1 MYRASNYR
9 GAIFLEDATM
19 PIFSP
24 DRHACAPSY
33 VKLTKQPITG
43 GAYRPLAND
52 KDSNACA
59 PSALSGHHGSKLY
72 TQKSAIHAISDNASV
87 FISKVDAPHLP
98 KTTDD
103 KSIDEAINEAANDST
118 HSAPPSA
125 EIQLAQAN
133 EHPLMRAVEV
143 CKQSV
148 HTTAKALSTAGHAI
162 AKAAKTTGHAIHT
175 AATAVKTAWQTFTN
189 FKAIQLIIKFFQKA
203 HGLWKKR
210 HRFSFSFYAIVLVLV
225 TAFEVVF
232 LQWGMYSEPEYP
244 EGSEIDDTTRVLQSV
259 IGRTTKFVSQ
269 TWIDNQYQ
277 ALLNFIVL
285 GAIYLTLVLI
295 LNRFWVASAIFGTV
309 MTVFAVANHIKIES
323 RNEPVIPADLNF
335 ITGGN
340 AGELTSF
347 IPKSSQTLVD
357 GAVTGVIYF
366 VAICIIMQFLD
377 GRNAIIPCHWLHPFA
392 SVKNFA
398 GTLTRVLAAALSATL
413 VVSFIWELGTA
424 NSWATEFAHNLSDN
438 PQPWNP
444 LADAANNGPAINFL
458 QLAHTK
464 IMDEPEDYSK
474 EAMTKIAKKYSKEAD
489 SINQSR
495 TTNLTDSTV
504 IMVLSETFSDPT
516 RIPGV
521 SFAED
526 PIPNIRQIKDETT
539 SGLMLSPG
547 YGGGTANIEYQA
559 LTGLSMANYSDTLSI
574 AYQQLVP
581 GQKWDQSLNQLWNE
595 KNGED
600 SSVAFHAYNRG
611 MYFRDINYKKFGFSK
626 FYATDGTPEL
636 TDLRL
641 IDSAW
646 YVSDESF
653 YSQVLK
659 KVQSSDGNKF
669 YQVVTMQNHMP
680 YEDIYTDNQFKELD
694 TSENLQEN
702 ERLNIETY
710 TKGLNYTDQATQ
722 DFLNTLNNIDRPIT
736 VVFYGDHLPGIYS
749 TAYSDSD
756 NILGLHETDYFIWSN
771 NASSAAGTKLD
782 DASSAY
788 TSSNYFSA
796 QLASHLNAKVS
807 PYLAF
812 LTEMHQAI
820 PAMSVPSAAGGS
832 SDKPVYLNAAG
843 ACMNEKDLSEEAK
856 TLLHDYKLIQ
866 YDMSAGRNYLKDT
879 DFVELQ

>member
-1 MYRASNYR
+1 
-9 GAIFLEDATM
+9 M

-24 DRHACAPSY
+24 DRHAHVPSY
-33 VKLTKQPITG
+33 VKLTKQPIAG
-43 GAYRPLAND
+43 GTYRPLAND
-52 KDSNACA
+52 EDSNACA
-59 PSALSGHHGSKLY
+59 PSALSGHHSSKLY
-72 TQKSAIHAISDNASV
+72 TQKSAIHAISDNTSI
-87 FISKVDAPHLP
+87 FISGAGTLP
-98 KTTDD
+98 CLPEMASSGSVSK
-103 KSIDEAINEAANDST
+103 
-118 HSAPPSA
+118 A
-125 EIQLAQAN
+125 EIDNN
-133 EHPLMRAVEV
+133 EQIASSELQPHQPAEQPLNQVVSV
-143 CKQSV
+143 CKRAA
-148 HTTAKALSTAGHAI
+148 HTTAKTLSTAGHTAV
-162 AKAAKTTGHAIHT
+162 KATKVTGHAIHT
-175 AATAVKTAWQTFTN
+175 AATAVKNAWHTFIN
-189 FKAIQLIIKFFQKA
+189 FKAVQLIIKFFKKA
-203 HGLWKKR
+203 YGLWKKR

-269 TWIDNQYQ
+269 IWIDHQYQ

-285 GAIYLTLVLI
+285 GVIYLTLVLI

-347 IPKSSQTLVD
+347 IPNSSQALVD
-357 GAVTGVIYF
+357 GAVAGVICF
-366 VAICIIMQFLD
+366 VAICIVMQFLD
-377 GRNAIIPCHWLHPFA
+377 GRNAVIPCHWLHPFA

-398 GTLTRVLAAALSATL
+398 GTITRILAAALSTAL
-413 VVSFIWELGTA
+413 VFSFVWGLGA
-424 NSWATEFAHNLSDN
+424 DDSWATKFAHNLSDR

-444 LADAANNGPAINFL
+444 IADATSNGPAINFL

-464 IMDEPEDYSK
+464 IMDKPEDYS
-474 EAMTKIAKKYSKEAD
+474 EETMTKIAKKYSKEAD

-495 TTNLTDSTV
+495 TTNLTDNTV

-516 RIPGV
+516 RVPGV

-526 PIPNIRQIKDETT
+526 PIPNIRQIKNETT

-559 LTGLSMANYSDTLSI
+559 LTGLSMANYSATLSI

-600 SSVAFHAYNRG
+600 SSVAFHAYNRN

-626 FYATDGTPEL
+626 FYATDGKPKL
-636 TDLRL
+636 TNLYP

-646 YVSDESF
+646 YASDESF
-653 YSQVLK
+653 YSRVLK
-659 KVQSSDGNKF
+659 KMQSSDGNKF

-680 YEDIYTDNQFKELD
+680 YEDIYADNQFKELD

-710 TKGLNYTDQATQ
+710 TKGLNYTDQSTQ
-722 DFLNTLNNIDRPIT
+722 DFLNALNNIDRPIT
-736 VVFYGDHLPGIYS
+736 VIFYGDHLPGIYS

-782 DASSAY
+782 NASSAY

-832 SDKPVYLNAAG
+832 PDKPVYLNAAG
-843 ACMNEKDLSEEAK
+843 ARISEKDLSEEAK
-856 TLLHDYKLIQ
+856 TLLHNYKLIQ
-866 YDMSAGRNYLKDT
+866 YDMSAGKNYLKDT
-879 DFVELQ
+879 DFVNLPQ

>member
-1 MYRASNYR
+1 
-9 GAIFLEDATM
+9 M

-43 GAYRPLAND
+43 GTYRPLAND
-52 KDSNACA
+52 EDSNACA
-59 PSALSGHHGSKLY
+59 LSALSGHHGSKLY

-87 FISKVDAPHLP
+87 FIPKVVDALHLP

-103 KSIDEAINEAANDST
+103 KSIDEAINEAANNST

-133 EHPLMRAVEV
+133 EHPLMQAIEV

-148 HTTAKALSTAGHAI
+148 HTTAKALSTAGHAV
-162 AKAAKTTGHAIHT
+162 AKAAKTTSHAIHT

-189 FKAIQLIIKFFQKA
+189 FKAIQLIIKFFKKA

-210 HRFSFSFYAIVLVLV
+210 MRFSYAFYAIVLVLV

-232 LQWGMYSEPEYP
+232 LQWGMYSEPKYP
-244 EGSEIDDTTRVLQSV
+244 KGSEIDDTTRVLQSV

-464 IMDEPEDYSK
+464 VMDKPEDYSE

-495 TTNLTDSTV
+495 TTNLTDNTV

-516 RIPGV
+516 RVPGV

-526 PIPNIRQIKDETT
+526 PIPNIRQIKDGTT

-581 GQKWDQSLNQLWNE
+581 GQNWDQSLNQLWNE

-659 KVQSSDGNKF
+659 KVQSSDDNKF

-736 VVFYGDHLPGIYS
+736 VIFYGDHLPGIYS

-771 NASSAAGTKLD
+771 NASFAAGTKLD
-782 DASSAY
+782 NASSAY

-843 ACMNEKDLSEEAK
+843 ARMNEKDLSEEAK

-866 YDMSAGRNYLKDT
+866 YDMSAGKGYLKNKN
-879 DFVELQ
+879 FVNLS

>member
-1 MYRASNYR
+1 
-9 GAIFLEDATM
+9 M

-24 DRHACAPSY
+24 DRHAHVPSY
-33 VKLTKQPITG
+33 VKLTKQPIAG
-43 GAYRPLAND
+43 GTYRPLAND
-52 KDSNACA
+52 EDSNACA
-59 PSALSGHHGSKLY
+59 PSALSGHHSSKLY
-72 TQKSAIHAISDNASV
+72 TQRSAIHAASDNTSI
-87 FISKVDAPHLP
+87 FISGAGTLP
-98 KTTDD
+98 CLPEMASSGSVSK
-103 KSIDEAINEAANDST
+103 
-118 HSAPPSA
+118 A
-125 EIQLAQAN
+125 EIDNN
-133 EHPLMRAVEV
+133 EQIASSELHPHQPAEQPLNQVVSVYKRAA
-143 CKQSV
+143 
-148 HTTAKALSTAGHAI
+148 HTTAKTLSTAGHTAV
-162 AKAAKTTGHAIHT
+162 KATKVTGHAIHT
-175 AATAVKTAWQTFTN
+175 AATAVKNAWHTFIN
-189 FKAIQLIIKFFQKA
+189 FKAVQLIIKFFKKA
-203 HGLWKKR
+203 YGLWKKR

-269 TWIDNQYQ
+269 IWIDHQYQ

-285 GAIYLTLVLI
+285 GVIYLTLVLI

-347 IPKSSQTLVD
+347 IPNSSQALVD
-357 GAVTGVIYF
+357 GAVAGVICF
-366 VAICIIMQFLD
+366 VAICIVMQFLD
-377 GRNAIIPCHWLHPFA
+377 GRNAVIPCHWLHPFA

-398 GTLTRVLAAALSATL
+398 GTITRILAAALSTAL
-413 VVSFIWELGTA
+413 VFSFVWGLGA
-424 NSWATEFAHNLSDN
+424 DDSWATKFAHNLSDR

-444 LADAANNGPAINFL
+444 IADATSNGPAINFL

-464 IMDEPEDYSK
+464 IMDKPEDYS
-474 EAMTKIAKKYSKEAD
+474 EETMTKIAKKYSKEAD

-495 TTNLTDSTV
+495 TTNLTDNTV

-516 RIPGV
+516 RVPGV

-526 PIPNIRQIKDETT
+526 PIPNIRQIKNETT

-559 LTGLSMANYSDTLSI
+559 LTGLSMANYSATLSI

-600 SSVAFHAYNRG
+600 SSVAFHAYNRN

-626 FYATDGTPEL
+626 FYATDGKPKL
-636 TDLRL
+636 TNLYP

-646 YVSDESF
+646 YASDESF
-653 YSQVLK
+653 YSRVLK
-659 KVQSSDGNKF
+659 KMQSSDGNKF

-680 YEDIYTDNQFKELD
+680 YEDIYADNQFKELD

-710 TKGLNYTDQATQ
+710 TKGLNYTDQSTQ
-722 DFLNTLNNIDRPIT
+722 DFLNALNNIDRPIT
-736 VVFYGDHLPGIYS
+736 VIFYGDHLPGIYS

-782 DASSAY
+782 NASSAY

-832 SDKPVYLNAAG
+832 PDKPVYLNAAG
-843 ACMNEKDLSEEAK
+843 ARISEKDLSEEAK
-856 TLLHDYKLIQ
+856 TLLHNYKLIQ
-866 YDMSAGRNYLKDT
+866 YDMSAGKNYLKDT
-879 DFVELQ
+879 DFVNLPQ

>member
-1 MYRASNYR
+1 MYRASNYK
-9 GAIFLEDATM
+9 GAIFLKDATM

-24 DRHACAPSY
+24 DRHAHVPSY
-33 VKLTKQPITG
+33 VKLTKQPIAG
-43 GAYRPLAND
+43 GTYRPLAND
-52 KDSNACA
+52 EDSNACA
-59 PSALSGHHGSKLY
+59 PSALSGHHSSKLY
-72 TQKSAIHAISDNASV
+72 TQKSAIHATSDNTSI
-87 FISKVDAPHLP
+87 FISGAGTLP
-98 KTTDD
+98 CLPEMASSGSVSK
-103 KSIDEAINEAANDST
+103 
-118 HSAPPSA
+118 A
-125 EIQLAQAN
+125 EIDNN
-133 EHPLMRAVEV
+133 EQIASSELQPHQPAEQPLNQVVSVYKRAA
-143 CKQSV
+143 
-148 HTTAKALSTAGHAI
+148 HTTAKTLSTAGHTAV
-162 AKAAKTTGHAIHT
+162 KATKVTGHAIHT
-175 AATAVKTAWQTFTN
+175 AATAVKNAWHTFIN
-189 FKAIQLIIKFFQKA
+189 FKAVQLIIKFFKKA
-203 HGLWKKR
+203 YGLWKKR

-244 EGSEIDDTTRVLQSV
+244 ESSEIDDTTRVLQSV

-269 TWIDNQYQ
+269 IWIDHQYQ

-285 GAIYLTLVLI
+285 GVIYLTLVLI

-347 IPKSSQTLVD
+347 IPNSSQALVD
-357 GAVTGVIYF
+357 GAVAGVICF
-366 VAICIIMQFLD
+366 VAICIVMQFLD
-377 GRNAIIPCHWLHPFA
+377 GRNAVIPCHWLHPFA

-398 GTLTRVLAAALSATL
+398 GTITRILAAALSTAL
-413 VVSFIWELGTA
+413 VFSFVWGLGA
-424 NSWATEFAHNLSDN
+424 DDSWATKFAHNLSDR

-444 LADAANNGPAINFL
+444 IADATSNGPAINFL

-464 IMDEPEDYSK
+464 IMDKPEDYS
-474 EAMTKIAKKYSKEAD
+474 EETMTKIAKKYSKEAD

-495 TTNLTDSTV
+495 TTNLTDNTV

-516 RIPGV
+516 RVPGV

-526 PIPNIRQIKDETT
+526 PIPNIRQIKNETT

-559 LTGLSMANYSDTLSI
+559 LTGLSMANYSATLSI

-600 SSVAFHAYNRG
+600 SSVAFHAYNRN

-626 FYATDGTPEL
+626 FYATDGKPKL
-636 TDLRL
+636 TNLYP

-646 YVSDESF
+646 YASDESF
-653 YSQVLK
+653 YSRVLK
-659 KVQSSDGNKF
+659 KMQSSDGNKF

-680 YEDIYTDNQFKELD
+680 YEDIYADNQFKELD

-710 TKGLNYTDQATQ
+710 TKGLNYTDQSTQ
-722 DFLNTLNNIDRPIT
+722 DFLNALNNIDRPIT
-736 VVFYGDHLPGIYS
+736 VIFYGDHLPGIYS

-782 DASSAY
+782 NASSAY

-832 SDKPVYLNAAG
+832 PDKPVYLNAAG
-843 ACMNEKDLSEEAK
+843 ARISEKDLSEEAK
-856 TLLHDYKLIQ
+856 TLLHNYKLIQ
-866 YDMSAGRNYLKDT
+866 YDMSAGKNYLKDT

>member
-1 MYRASNYR
+1 
-9 GAIFLEDATM
+9 M

-33 VKLTKQPITG
+33 VKLTKQPIAG
-43 GAYRPLAND
+43 GTYRPLAND
-52 KDSNACA
+52 EDSNACA
-59 PSALSGHHGSKLY
+59 PSVLSGHHSSKLY
-72 TQKSAIHAISDNASV
+72 TQKSAIHATSDNTSI
-87 FISKVDAPHLP
+87 FISGAGTLP
-98 KTTDD
+98 CLPEMASSGSVSK
-103 KSIDEAINEAANDST
+103 
-118 HSAPPSA
+118 A
-125 EIQLAQAN
+125 EIDNN
-133 EHPLMRAVEV
+133 EQIASSELHPHQPAEQPLNQVVSV
-143 CKQSV
+143 CKRAA
-148 HTTAKALSTAGHAI
+148 HTTAKTLSTAGHTAV
-162 AKAAKTTGHAIHT
+162 KATKVTGHAIHT
-175 AATAVKTAWQTFTN
+175 AATAVKNAWHTFIN
-189 FKAIQLIIKFFQKA
+189 FKAVQLIIKFFRKA
-203 HGLWKKR
+203 YGPWKER

-269 TWIDNQYQ
+269 IWIDHQYQ

-285 GAIYLTLVLI
+285 GVIYLTLVLI

-347 IPKSSQTLVD
+347 IPNSSQALVD
-357 GAVTGVIYF
+357 GAVAGVICF
-366 VAICIIMQFLD
+366 VAICIVMQFLD
-377 GRNAIIPCHWLHPFA
+377 GRNAVIPCHWLHPFA

-398 GTLTRVLAAALSATL
+398 GTITRILAAALSTAL
-413 VVSFIWELGTA
+413 VFSFVWGLGA
-424 NSWATEFAHNLSDN
+424 DDSWATKFAHNLSDR

-444 LADAANNGPAINFL
+444 IADATSNGPAINFL

-464 IMDEPEDYSK
+464 IMDKPEDYS
-474 EAMTKIAKKYSKEAD
+474 EETMTKIAKKYSKEAD

-495 TTNLTDSTV
+495 TTNLTDNTV

-516 RIPGV
+516 RVPGV

-526 PIPNIRQIKDETT
+526 PIPNIRQIKNETT

-559 LTGLSMANYSDTLSI
+559 LTGLSMANYSATLSI

-600 SSVAFHAYNRG
+600 SSVAFHAYNRN

-626 FYATDGTPEL
+626 FYATDGKPKL
-636 TDLRL
+636 TNLYP

-646 YVSDESF
+646 YASDESF

-659 KVQSSDGNKF
+659 KMQSSDGNKF

-680 YEDIYTDNQFKELD
+680 YEDIYADNQFKELD

-710 TKGLNYTDQATQ
+710 TKGLNYTDQSTQ
-722 DFLNTLNNIDRPIT
+722 DFLNALNNIDRPIT
-736 VVFYGDHLPGIYS
+736 VIFYGDHLPGIYS

-782 DASSAY
+782 NASSAY

-832 SDKPVYLNAAG
+832 PDKPVYLNAAG
-843 ACMNEKDLSEEAK
+843 ARISEKDLSEEAK
-856 TLLHDYKLIQ
+856 TLLHNYKLIQ
-866 YDMSAGRNYLKDT
+866 YDMSAGKNYLKDT
-879 DFVELQ
+879 DFVNLPQ

>member
-1 MYRASNYR
+1 
-9 GAIFLEDATM
+9 M
-19 PIFSP
+19 PIYSP
-24 DRHACAPSY
+24 DRHTCAPSY
-33 VKLTKQPITG
+33 VKLTKQPIAG
-43 GAYRPLAND
+43 GTYRPLAND
-52 KDSNACA
+52 EDSNACA
-59 PSALSGHHGSKLY
+59 PSALSGHHSSKLY
-72 TQKSAIHAISDNASV
+72 TQKSAIHATSDNTSIFIPGAGTLPCLLEMVSSGSV
-87 FISKVDAPHLP
+87 SK
-98 KTTDD
+98 
-103 KSIDEAINEAANDST
+103 
-118 HSAPPSA
+118 A
-125 EIQLAQAN
+125 EIDNN
-133 EHPLMRAVEV
+133 EQIASSELQPHQPAEQPLNQVVSV
-143 CKQSV
+143 CKRAA
-148 HTTAKALSTAGHAI
+148 HTTAKTLSTAGHTAV
-162 AKAAKTTGHAIHT
+162 KATKVTGHAIHT

-189 FKAIQLIIKFFQKA
+189 FKAIQLIIKFFKKA
-203 HGLWKKR
+203 YGLWKKR

-269 TWIDNQYQ
+269 IWIDHQYQ

-285 GAIYLTLVLI
+285 GVIYLTLVLI

-347 IPKSSQTLVD
+347 IPNSSQALVD
-357 GAVTGVIYF
+357 GAVAGVICF
-366 VAICIIMQFLD
+366 VAICIVMQFLD
-377 GRNAIIPCHWLHPFA
+377 GRNAVIPCHWLHPFA

-398 GTLTRVLAAALSATL
+398 GTITRILAAALSTAL
-413 VVSFIWELGTA
+413 VFSFVWGLGA
-424 NSWATEFAHNLSDN
+424 DSWATKFAHNLSDR

-444 LADAANNGPAINFL
+444 IADATSNGPAINFL

-464 IMDEPEDYSK
+464 IMDKPEDYS
-474 EAMTKIAKKYSKEAD
+474 EETMTKIAKKYSKEAD

-495 TTNLTDSTV
+495 TTNLTDNTV

-516 RIPGV
+516 RVPGV

-526 PIPNIRQIKDETT
+526 PMPNIRQIKSETT

-611 MYFRDINYKKFGFSK
+611 MYFRDINYKKFEFSK

-646 YVSDESF
+646 YASDESF

-659 KVQSSDGNKF
+659 KVQSSDGDKF

-736 VVFYGDHLPGIYS
+736 VIFYGDHLPGIYS

-771 NASSAAGTKLD
+771 NVSSAAGTKLD

-843 ACMNEKDLSEEAK
+843 ARMNEKDLSEEAK
-856 TLLHDYKLIQ
+856 ALLHDYKLIQ
-866 YDMSAGRNYLKDT
+866 YDMSAGKNYLKDT

>member
-1 MYRASNYR
+1 
-9 GAIFLEDATM
+9 M

-33 VKLTKQPITG
+33 VKLTKQPIAG
-43 GAYRPLAND
+43 GTYRPLADNE
-52 KDSNACA
+52 DSNACA
-59 PSALSGHHGSKLY
+59 PSTLSGHHSSKLY
-72 TQKSAIHAISDNASV
+72 TQKSAIHATSDNTSI
-87 FISKVDAPHLP
+87 FISGAGTLP
-98 KTTDD
+98 CLPEMASSGSVSK
-103 KSIDEAINEAANDST
+103 
-118 HSAPPSA
+118 A
-125 EIQLAQAN
+125 EIDNN
-133 EHPLMRAVEV
+133 EQIASSELQPHQPAEQPLNQVVSV
-143 CKQSV
+143 CKRAA
-148 HTTAKALSTAGHAI
+148 HTTAKTLSTAGHTAV
-162 AKAAKTTGHAIHT
+162 KATKVTGHAIHT
-175 AATAVKTAWQTFTN
+175 AATAVKNAWHTFIN
-189 FKAIQLIIKFFQKA
+189 FKAVQLIIKFFKKA
-203 HGLWKKR
+203 YGLWKKR

-269 TWIDNQYQ
+269 IWIDHQYQ

-285 GAIYLTLVLI
+285 GVIYLTLVLI

-347 IPKSSQTLVD
+347 IPNSSQALVD
-357 GAVTGVIYF
+357 GAVAGVICF
-366 VAICIIMQFLD
+366 VAICIVMQFLD
-377 GRNAIIPCHWLHPFA
+377 GRNAVIPCHWLHPFA

-398 GTLTRVLAAALSATL
+398 GTITRILAAALSTAL
-413 VVSFIWELGTA
+413 VFSFVWGLGA
-424 NSWATEFAHNLSDN
+424 DDSWATKFAHNLSDR

-444 LADAANNGPAINFL
+444 IADATSNGPAINFL

-464 IMDEPEDYSK
+464 IMDKPEDYS
-474 EAMTKIAKKYSKEAD
+474 EETMTKIAKKYSKEAD

-495 TTNLTDSTV
+495 TTNLTDNTV

-516 RIPGV
+516 RVPGV

-526 PIPNIRQIKDETT
+526 PIPNIRQIKNETT

-559 LTGLSMANYSDTLSI
+559 LTGLSMANYSATLSI

-595 KNGED
+595 KTGED
-600 SSVAFHAYNRG
+600 SSVAFHAYNRN

-626 FYATDGTPEL
+626 FYATDGKPKL
-636 TDLRL
+636 TNLYP

-646 YVSDESF
+646 YASDESF

-659 KVQSSDGNKF
+659 KMQSSDGNKF

-680 YEDIYTDNQFKELD
+680 YEDIYADNQFKELD

-710 TKGLNYTDQATQ
+710 TKGLNYTDQSTQ
-722 DFLNTLNNIDRPIT
+722 DFLNALNNIDRPIT
-736 VVFYGDHLPGIYS
+736 VIFYGDHLPGIYS

-782 DASSAY
+782 NASSAY

-832 SDKPVYLNAAG
+832 PDKPVYLNAAG
-843 ACMNEKDLSEEAK
+843 ARISEKDLSEEAK
-856 TLLHDYKLIQ
+856 TLLHNYKLIQ
-866 YDMSAGRNYLKDT
+866 YDMSAGKNYLKDT
-879 DFVELQ
+879 DFVNLPQ

>member
-1 MYRASNYR
+1 
-9 GAIFLEDATM
+9 M

-244 EGSEIDDTTRVLQSV
+244 EGSKIDDTTRVLQSV

-820 PAMSVPSAAGGS
+820 PAMSVPSAAGDS

>member
-1 MYRASNYR
+1 
-9 GAIFLEDATM
+9 M

-24 DRHACAPSY
+24 DCHAHVPSY
-33 VKLTKQPITG
+33 VKLTKQPIAG
-43 GAYRPLAND
+43 GTYRPLADNEG
-52 KDSNACA
+52 SNACA
-59 PSALSGHHGSKLY
+59 PSTLSGHHSSKLY

-87 FISKVDAPHLP
+87 FIPKVDAPHLP
-98 KTTDD
+98 KTADD

-133 EHPLMRAVEV
+133 EHPLMQAIEV

-148 HTTAKALSTAGHAI
+148 HTTAKALSTTGHAV

-175 AATAVKTAWQTFTN
+175 AATTVKTAWQTFTN
-189 FKAIQLIIKFFQKA
+189 FKAIQLIIKFFKKA

-210 HRFSFSFYAIVLVLV
+210 MRFSYAFYTIVLVLV

-464 IMDEPEDYSK
+464 VMDKPEDYSE

-495 TTNLTDSTV
+495 TTNLTDNTV

-516 RIPGV
+516 RVPGV

-526 PIPNIRQIKDETT
+526 PIPNIRQIKDGTT

-595 KNGED
+595 KNGKD

-646 YVSDESF
+646 YASDESF

-736 VVFYGDHLPGIYS
+736 VIFYGDHLPGIYS

-771 NASSAAGTKLD
+771 NASFAAGTKLD
-782 DASSAY
+782 NASSAY

-843 ACMNEKDLSEEAK
+843 ARMNEKDLSEEAK

-866 YDMSAGRNYLKDT
+866 YDMSAGKGYLKNKN
-879 DFVELQ
+879 FVNLS

>member
-1 MYRASNYR
+1 
-9 GAIFLEDATM
+9 M

-43 GAYRPLAND
+43 GTYRSLAND
-52 KDSNACA
+52 EDSNACA

-87 FISKVDAPHLP
+87 FIPKVGAPHLP
-98 KTTDD
+98 KTADD

-133 EHPLMRAVEV
+133 EHPLMRTVEV

-366 VAICIIMQFLD
+366 VAICIIMRFLD

>member
-1 MYRASNYR
+1 
-9 GAIFLEDATM
+9 M
-19 PIFSP
+19 PIYSP
-24 DRHACAPSY
+24 DRHTCAPSY
-33 VKLTKQPITG
+33 VKLTRQPITG
-43 GAYRPLAND
+43 GTYRPLAD
-52 KDSNACA
+52 DEDSNACA
-59 PSALSGHHGSKLY
+59 PSIFSCHHSSKLY
-72 TQKSAIHAISDNASV
+72 TQRSAIHAASDNTSI
-87 FISKVDAPHLP
+87 FISGAGTLP
-98 KTTDD
+98 CLPEMASSGSVSK
-103 KSIDEAINEAANDST
+103 
-118 HSAPPSA
+118 A
-125 EIQLAQAN
+125 EIDNN
-133 EHPLMRAVEV
+133 EQIASSELHPHQPAEQPLNQVVSVYKRAA
-143 CKQSV
+143 
-148 HTTAKALSTAGHAI
+148 HTTAKTLSTAGHTAV
-162 AKAAKTTGHAIHT
+162 KATKVTGHAIHT
-175 AATAVKTAWQTFTN
+175 AATAVKNAWHTFIN
-189 FKAIQLIIKFFQKA
+189 FKAVQLIIKFFKKA
-203 HGLWKKR
+203 YGLWKKR

-269 TWIDNQYQ
+269 IWIDHQYQ

-285 GAIYLTLVLI
+285 GVIYLTLVLI

-347 IPKSSQTLVD
+347 IPNSSQALVD
-357 GAVTGVIYF
+357 GAVAGVICF
-366 VAICIIMQFLD
+366 VAICIVMQFLD
-377 GRNAIIPCHWLHPFA
+377 GRNAVIPCHWLHPFA

-398 GTLTRVLAAALSATL
+398 GTITRILAAALSTAL
-413 VVSFIWELGTA
+413 VFSFVWGLGA
-424 NSWATEFAHNLSDN
+424 DDSWATKFAHNLSDR

-444 LADAANNGPAINFL
+444 IADATSNGPAINFL

-464 IMDEPEDYSK
+464 IMDKPEDYS
-474 EAMTKIAKKYSKEAD
+474 EETMTKIAKKYSKEAD

-495 TTNLTDSTV
+495 TTNLTDNTV

-516 RIPGV
+516 RVPGV

-526 PIPNIRQIKDETT
+526 PIPNIRQIKNETT

-559 LTGLSMANYSDTLSI
+559 LTGLSMANYSATLSI

-600 SSVAFHAYNRG
+600 SSVAFHAYNRN

-626 FYATDGTPEL
+626 FYATDGKPKL
-636 TDLRL
+636 TNLYP

-646 YVSDESF
+646 YASDESF
-653 YSQVLK
+653 YSRVLK
-659 KVQSSDGNKF
+659 KMQSSDGNKF

-680 YEDIYTDNQFKELD
+680 YEDIYADNQFKELD

-710 TKGLNYTDQATQ
+710 TKGLNYTDQSTQ
-722 DFLNTLNNIDRPIT
+722 DFLNALNNIDRPIT
-736 VVFYGDHLPGIYS
+736 VIFYGDHLPGIYS

-782 DASSAY
+782 NASSAY

-832 SDKPVYLNAAG
+832 PDKPVYLNAAG
-843 ACMNEKDLSEEAK
+843 ARISEKDLSEEAK
-856 TLLHDYKLIQ
+856 TLLHNYKLIQ
-866 YDMSAGRNYLKDT
+866 YDMSAGKNYLKDT
-879 DFVELQ
+879 DFVNLPQ

>member
-1 MYRASNYR
+1 
-9 GAIFLEDATM
+9 M

-43 GAYRPLAND
+43 GTYRSLAND
-52 KDSNACA
+52 EDSNACA

-87 FISKVDAPHLP
+87 FIPKVGAPHLP
-98 KTTDD
+98 KTADD

-133 EHPLMRAVEV
+133 EHPLMRTVEV

-710 TKGLNYTDQATQ
+710 TKGLNYTDQATH

>member
-1 MYRASNYR
+1 
-9 GAIFLEDATM
+9 M

-118 HSAPPSA
+118 HSAPPPSA

>member
-1 MYRASNYR
+1 
-9 GAIFLEDATM
+9 M

-43 GAYRPLAND
+43 GKYRPLANGE
-52 KDSNACA
+52 DSNACA

-72 TQKSAIHAISDNASV
+72 TQKSAIHATSDNASV
-87 FISKVDAPHLP
+87 FIPKGDAPHLP
-98 KTTDD
+98 KTADD
-103 KSIDEAINEAANDST
+103 KSIDEAINEAANNST
-118 HSAPPSA
+118 YSAPPSA

-148 HTTAKALSTAGHAI
+148 HTTAKALSTAEHAI
-162 AKAAKTTGHAIHT
+162 AKAAKTTGHVIHT
-175 AATAVKTAWQTFTN
+175 AATTVKTAWQTFTN
-189 FKAIQLIIKFFQKA
+189 FKAIQLIIKFFKKA

-210 HRFSFSFYAIVLVLV
+210 MKFSYAFYAIVLVLV

-269 TWIDNQYQ
+269 IWIDHQYQ

-285 GAIYLTLVLI
+285 GVIYLTLALI
-295 LNRFWVASAIFGTV
+295 LNRFWVSSAIFGTV

-347 IPKSSQTLVD
+347 IPKSSQALVD

-366 VAICIIMQFLD
+366 VTICIIMQFLD
-377 GRNAIIPCHWLHPFA
+377 GRNAIIPCHWLHPLS

-444 LADAANNGPAINFL
+444 LADATDNGPAINFL

-464 IMDEPEDYSK
+464 IMDKPEDYSE

-495 TTNLTDSTV
+495 TTNLTDNTV
-504 IMVLSETFSDPT
+504 IMLLSETFSDPT
-516 RIPGV
+516 RVPGV

-526 PIPNIRQIKDETT
+526 PIPNIRQIKNETT

-581 GQKWDQSLNQLWNE
+581 GQKWNQSLNQLWNE

-611 MYFRDINYKKFGFSK
+611 MYFRDINYKKFEFSK

-646 YVSDESF
+646 YASDESF

-722 DFLNTLNNIDRPIT
+722 NFLNALNNIDRPIT
-736 VVFYGDHLPGIYS
+736 VIFYGDHLPGIYS

-771 NASSAAGTKLD
+771 NVSSAAGTKLD

-796 QLASHLNAKVS
+796 QLASHLNAKVN

-820 PAMSVPSAAGGS
+820 PAMSVPSAVGGS
-832 SDKPVYLNAAG
+832 SDKPVYLDATG
-843 ACMNEKDLSEEAK
+843 ARINEKDLSEETK

-866 YDMSAGRNYLKDT
+866 YDMSAGKNYLKDT

>member
-1 MYRASNYR
+1 
-9 GAIFLEDATM
+9 M
-19 PIFSP
+19 PIYSP
-24 DRHACAPSY
+24 DRHTCAPSY
-33 VKLTKQPITG
+33 VKLTRQPITG
-43 GAYRPLAND
+43 GTYRPLAD
-52 KDSNACA
+52 DEDSNACA
-59 PSALSGHHGSKLY
+59 PSTFSCHHSSKLY
-72 TQKSAIHAISDNASV
+72 TQRSAIHAASDNTSI
-87 FISKVDAPHLP
+87 FISGAGTLP
-98 KTTDD
+98 CLPEMASSGSVSK
-103 KSIDEAINEAANDST
+103 
-118 HSAPPSA
+118 A
-125 EIQLAQAN
+125 EIDNN
-133 EHPLMRAVEV
+133 EQIASSELHPHQPAEQPLNQVVSVYKRAA
-143 CKQSV
+143 
-148 HTTAKALSTAGHAI
+148 HTTAKTLSTAGHTAV
-162 AKAAKTTGHAIHT
+162 KATKVTGHAIHT
-175 AATAVKTAWQTFTN
+175 AATAVKNAWHTFIN
-189 FKAIQLIIKFFQKA
+189 FKAVQLIIKFFKKA
-203 HGLWKKR
+203 YGLWKKR

-269 TWIDNQYQ
+269 IWIDHQYQ

-285 GAIYLTLVLI
+285 GVIYLTLVLI
-295 LNRFWVASAIFGTV
+295 LNRFWVASAIFGAV

-347 IPKSSQTLVD
+347 IPNSSQALVD
-357 GAVTGVIYF
+357 GAVAGVICF
-366 VAICIIMQFLD
+366 VAICIVMQFLD
-377 GRNAIIPCHWLHPFA
+377 GRNAVIPCHWLHPFA

-398 GTLTRVLAAALSATL
+398 GTITRILAAALSTAL
-413 VVSFIWELGTA
+413 VFSFVWGLGA
-424 NSWATEFAHNLSDN
+424 DDSWATKFAHNLSDR

-444 LADAANNGPAINFL
+444 IADATSNGPAINFL

-464 IMDEPEDYSK
+464 IMDKPEDYS
-474 EAMTKIAKKYSKEAD
+474 EETMTKIAKKYSKEAD

-495 TTNLTDSTV
+495 TTNLTDNTV

-516 RIPGV
+516 RVPGV

-526 PIPNIRQIKDETT
+526 PIPNIRQIKNETT

-559 LTGLSMANYSDTLSI
+559 LTGLSMANYSATLSI

-600 SSVAFHAYNRG
+600 SSVAFHAYNRN

-626 FYATDGTPEL
+626 FYATDGKPKL
-636 TDLRL
+636 TNLYP

-646 YVSDESF
+646 YASDESF
-653 YSQVLK
+653 YSRVLK
-659 KVQSSDGNKF
+659 KMQSSDGNKF

-680 YEDIYTDNQFKELD
+680 YEDIYADNQFKELD

-710 TKGLNYTDQATQ
+710 TKGLNYTDQSTQ
-722 DFLNTLNNIDRPIT
+722 DFLNALNNIDRPIT
-736 VVFYGDHLPGIYS
+736 VIFYGDHLPGIYS

-782 DASSAY
+782 NASSAY

-832 SDKPVYLNAAG
+832 PDKPVYLNAAG
-843 ACMNEKDLSEEAK
+843 ARISEKDLSEEAK
-856 TLLHDYKLIQ
+856 TLLHNYKLIQ
-866 YDMSAGRNYLKDT
+866 YDMSAGKNYLKDT
-879 DFVELQ
+879 DFVNLPQ

>member
-1 MYRASNYR
+1 
-9 GAIFLEDATM
+9 M

-33 VKLTKQPITG
+33 VKLTKQPIAG
-43 GAYRPLAND
+43 GTYRPLAND
-52 KDSNACA
+52 EDSNACA

-72 TQKSAIHAISDNASV
+72 TQKSAIHAISDNTSI
-87 FISKVDAPHLP
+87 FISGAGTLP
-98 KTTDD
+98 CLPEMASSGSVSK
-103 KSIDEAINEAANDST
+103 
-118 HSAPPSA
+118 A
-125 EIQLAQAN
+125 EIDNN
-133 EHPLMRAVEV
+133 EQIASSELQPHQPAEQPLNQVISV
-143 CKQSV
+143 CKRAA
-148 HTTAKALSTAGHAI
+148 HTTAKTLSTAGHTAV
-162 AKAAKTTGHAIHT
+162 KATKVTGHAIHT
-175 AATAVKTAWQTFTN
+175 AATAVKNAWHTFIN
-189 FKAIQLIIKFFQKA
+189 FKAVQLIIKFFKKA
-203 HGLWKKR
+203 YGLWKKR

-232 LQWGMYSEPEYP
+232 LQWGMYGEPEYP

-269 TWIDNQYQ
+269 IWIDHQYQ

-285 GAIYLTLVLI
+285 GVIYLTLVLI

-398 GTLTRVLAAALSATL
+398 GTITRILAAALSTAL
-413 VVSFIWELGTA
+413 VFSFVWGLGA
-424 NSWATEFAHNLSDN
+424 DSWATKFAHNLSDR

-444 LADAANNGPAINFL
+444 IADATSNGPAINFL

-464 IMDEPEDYSK
+464 IMDKPEDYS
-474 EAMTKIAKKYSKEAD
+474 EETMTKIAKKYSKEAD

-495 TTNLTDSTV
+495 TTNLTDNTV

-516 RIPGV
+516 RVPGV

-526 PIPNIRQIKDETT
+526 PMPNIRQIKSETT

-626 FYATDGTPEL
+626 FYATDGTPKL
-636 TDLRL
+636 TDLHP

-646 YVSDESF
+646 YSSDESF

-659 KVQSSDGNKF
+659 QVQSSDSNKF
-669 YQVVTMQNHMP
+669 YQVVTIQNHMP
-680 YEDIYTDNQFKELD
+680 YEEDLYTDNQFKELD

-710 TKGLNYTDQATQ
+710 TKGLNYTDQSTL
-722 DFLNTLNNIDRPIT
+722 DFLNQLNDINRPIT
-736 VVFYGDHLPGIYS
+736 VIFYGDHLPGIYS

-788 TSSNYFSA
+788 TSSNYFST

-820 PAMSVPSAAGGS
+820 SAMSVPSAAGGS
-832 SDKPVYLNAAG
+832 SEEPVYLNAAG
-843 ACMNEKDLSEEAK
+843 ARMSEKDLSEEAK

-866 YDMSAGRNYLKDT
+866 YDMSAGKNYLKDT
-879 DFVELQ
+879 NFVELQ

>member
-1 MYRASNYR
+1 
-9 GAIFLEDATM
+9 M

-33 VKLTKQPITG
+33 VKLTKQPIAG
-43 GAYRPLAND
+43 GTYRPLADNE
-52 KDSNACA
+52 DSNACA
-59 PSALSGHHGSKLY
+59 PFTLSGHHSSKLY
-72 TQKSAIHAISDNASV
+72 TQKSAIHATSDNTSI
-87 FISKVDAPHLP
+87 FISGAGTLP
-98 KTTDD
+98 CLPEMASSGSVSK
-103 KSIDEAINEAANDST
+103 
-118 HSAPPSA
+118 A
-125 EIQLAQAN
+125 EIDNN
-133 EHPLMRAVEV
+133 EQIASSELQPHQPAEQPLNQVVSV
-143 CKQSV
+143 CKRAA
-148 HTTAKALSTAGHAI
+148 HTTAKTLSTVGHTAV
-162 AKAAKTTGHAIHT
+162 KATKVTGHAIHT
-175 AATAVKTAWQTFTN
+175 AATAVKNAWHTFIN
-189 FKAIQLIIKFFQKA
+189 FKAVQLIIKFFRKA
-203 HGLWKKR
+203 YGPWKER

-269 TWIDNQYQ
+269 IWIDHQYQ

-285 GAIYLTLVLI
+285 GVIYLTLVLI

-347 IPKSSQTLVD
+347 IPNSSQALVD
-357 GAVTGVIYF
+357 GAVAGVICF
-366 VAICIIMQFLD
+366 VAICIVMQFLD
-377 GRNAIIPCHWLHPFA
+377 GRNAVIPCHWLHPFA

-398 GTLTRVLAAALSATL
+398 GTITRILAAALSTAL
-413 VVSFIWELGTA
+413 VFSFVWGLGA
-424 NSWATEFAHNLSDN
+424 DDSWATKFAHNLSDR

-444 LADAANNGPAINFL
+444 IADATSNGPAINFL

-464 IMDEPEDYSK
+464 IMDKPEDYS
-474 EAMTKIAKKYSKEAD
+474 EETMTKIAKKYSKEAD

-495 TTNLTDSTV
+495 TTNLTDNTV

-516 RIPGV
+516 RVPGV

-526 PIPNIRQIKDETT
+526 PIPNIRQIKNETT

-559 LTGLSMANYSDTLSI
+559 LTGLSMANYSATLSI

-600 SSVAFHAYNRG
+600 SSVAFHAYNRN

-626 FYATDGTPEL
+626 FYATDGKPKL
-636 TDLRL
+636 TNLYP

-646 YVSDESF
+646 YASDESF

-659 KVQSSDGNKF
+659 KMQSSDGNKF

-680 YEDIYTDNQFKELD
+680 YEDIYADNQFKELD

-710 TKGLNYTDQATQ
+710 TKGLNYTDQSTQ
-722 DFLNTLNNIDRPIT
+722 DFLNALNNIDRPIT
-736 VVFYGDHLPGIYS
+736 VIFYGDHLPGIYS

-782 DASSAY
+782 NASSAY

-832 SDKPVYLNAAG
+832 PDKPVYLNAAG
-843 ACMNEKDLSEEAK
+843 ARISEKDLSEEAK
-856 TLLHDYKLIQ
+856 TLLHNYKLIQ
-866 YDMSAGRNYLKDT
+866 YDMSAGKNYLKDT
-879 DFVELQ
+879 DFVNLPQ

>member
-1 MYRASNYR
+1 M
-9 GAIFLEDATM
+9 
-19 PIFSP
+19 
-24 DRHACAPSY
+24 
-33 VKLTKQPITG
+33 
-43 GAYRPLAND
+43 
-52 KDSNACA
+52 
-59 PSALSGHHGSKLY
+59 
-72 TQKSAIHAISDNASV
+72 
-87 FISKVDAPHLP
+87 
-98 KTTDD
+98 
-103 KSIDEAINEAANDST
+103 
-118 HSAPPSA
+118 
-125 EIQLAQAN
+125 
-133 EHPLMRAVEV
+133 
-143 CKQSV
+143 
-148 HTTAKALSTAGHAI
+148 
-162 AKAAKTTGHAIHT
+162 
-175 AATAVKTAWQTFTN
+175 
-189 FKAIQLIIKFFQKA
+189 
-203 HGLWKKR
+203 
-210 HRFSFSFYAIVLVLV
+210 
-225 TAFEVVF
+225 
-232 LQWGMYSEPEYP
+232 
-244 EGSEIDDTTRVLQSV
+244 
-259 IGRTTKFVSQ
+259 
-269 TWIDNQYQ
+269 
-277 ALLNFIVL
+277 
-285 GAIYLTLVLI
+285 
-295 LNRFWVASAIFGTV
+295 
-309 MTVFAVANHIKIES
+309 
-323 RNEPVIPADLNF
+323 
-335 ITGGN
+335 
-340 AGELTSF
+340 
-347 IPKSSQTLVD
+347 
-357 GAVTGVIYF
+357 
-366 VAICIIMQFLD
+366 
-377 GRNAIIPCHWLHPFA
+377 
-392 SVKNFA
+392 
-398 GTLTRVLAAALSATL
+398 
-413 VVSFIWELGTA
+413 SFIWELGTA

>member
-1 MYRASNYR
+1 
-9 GAIFLEDATM
+9 M

-24 DRHACAPSY
+24 DRHAHVPSY
-33 VKLTKQPITG
+33 VKLTKQPIAG
-43 GAYRPLAND
+43 GTYRPLAND
-52 KDSNACA
+52 EDSNACA

>member
-1 MYRASNYR
+1 
-9 GAIFLEDATM
+9 M

-72 TQKSAIHAISDNASV
+72 TQKSAIRATSDNASV
-87 FISKVDAPHLP
+87 FIPKVGAPHLP
-98 KTTDD
+98 KTADD

-133 EHPLMRAVEV
+133 EHPLMRTVEV

>member
-1 MYRASNYR
+1 
-9 GAIFLEDATM
+9 M

-33 VKLTKQPITG
+33 VKLTKQPIAG
-43 GAYRPLAND
+43 GTYRPLADNE
-52 KDSNACA
+52 DSNACA
-59 PSALSGHHGSKLY
+59 PFTLSGHHSSKLY
-72 TQKSAIHAISDNASV
+72 TQKSAIHATSDNTSI
-87 FISKVDAPHLP
+87 FISGAGTLP
-98 KTTDD
+98 CLPEMASSGSVSK
-103 KSIDEAINEAANDST
+103 
-118 HSAPPSA
+118 A
-125 EIQLAQAN
+125 EIDNN
-133 EHPLMRAVEV
+133 EQIASSELHPHQPAEQPLNQVVSV
-143 CKQSV
+143 CKRAA
-148 HTTAKALSTAGHAI
+148 HTTAKTLSAAGHTAV
-162 AKAAKTTGHAIHT
+162 KATKVTGHAIHT
-175 AATAVKTAWQTFTN
+175 AATAVKNAWHTFIN
-189 FKAIQLIIKFFQKA
+189 FKAVQLIIKFFRKA
-203 HGLWKKR
+203 YGPWKER

-269 TWIDNQYQ
+269 IWIDHQYQ

-285 GAIYLTLVLI
+285 GVIYLTLVLI

-347 IPKSSQTLVD
+347 IPNSSQALVD
-357 GAVTGVIYF
+357 GAVAGVICF
-366 VAICIIMQFLD
+366 VAICIVMQFLD
-377 GRNAIIPCHWLHPFA
+377 GRNAVIPCHWLHPFA

-398 GTLTRVLAAALSATL
+398 GTITRILAAALSTAL
-413 VVSFIWELGTA
+413 VFSFVWGLGA
-424 NSWATEFAHNLSDN
+424 DDSWATKFAHNLSDR

-444 LADAANNGPAINFL
+444 IADATSNGPAINFL

-464 IMDEPEDYSK
+464 IMDKPEDYS
-474 EAMTKIAKKYSKEAD
+474 EETMTKIAKKYSKEAD

-495 TTNLTDSTV
+495 TTNLTDNTV

-516 RIPGV
+516 RVPGV

-526 PIPNIRQIKDETT
+526 PIPNIRQIKNETT

-559 LTGLSMANYSDTLSI
+559 LTGLSMANYSATLSI

-600 SSVAFHAYNRG
+600 SSVAFHAYNRN

-626 FYATDGTPEL
+626 FYATDGKPKL
-636 TDLRL
+636 TNLYP

-646 YVSDESF
+646 YASDESF

-659 KVQSSDGNKF
+659 KMQSSDGNKF

-680 YEDIYTDNQFKELD
+680 YEDIYADNQFKELD

-710 TKGLNYTDQATQ
+710 TKGLNYTDQSTQ
-722 DFLNTLNNIDRPIT
+722 DFLNALNNIDRPIT
-736 VVFYGDHLPGIYS
+736 VIFYGDHLPGIYS

-782 DASSAY
+782 NASSAY

-832 SDKPVYLNAAG
+832 PDKPVYLNAAG
-843 ACMNEKDLSEEAK
+843 ARISEKDLSEEAK
-856 TLLHDYKLIQ
+856 TLLHNYKLIQ
-866 YDMSAGRNYLKDT
+866 YDMSAGKNYLKDT
-879 DFVELQ
+879 DFVNLPQ

>member
-1 MYRASNYR
+1 
-9 GAIFLEDATM
+9 M

-33 VKLTKQPITG
+33 VKLTKQPIAG
-43 GAYRPLAND
+43 GTYRPLADNE
-52 KDSNACA
+52 DSNACA
-59 PSALSGHHGSKLY
+59 PSTLSGHHSSKLY
-72 TQKSAIHAISDNASV
+72 TQKSAIHATSDNTSI
-87 FISKVDAPHLP
+87 FISGAGTLP
-98 KTTDD
+98 CLPEMASSGSVSK
-103 KSIDEAINEAANDST
+103 
-118 HSAPPSA
+118 A
-125 EIQLAQAN
+125 EIDNN
-133 EHPLMRAVEV
+133 EQIASSELQPHQPAEQPLNQVVSV
-143 CKQSV
+143 CKRAA
-148 HTTAKALSTAGHAI
+148 HTTAKTLSTAGHTAV
-162 AKAAKTTGHAIHT
+162 KATKVTGHAIHT
-175 AATAVKTAWQTFTN
+175 AATAVKNAWHTFIN
-189 FKAIQLIIKFFQKA
+189 FKAVQLIIKFFKKA
-203 HGLWKKR
+203 YGLWKKR

-269 TWIDNQYQ
+269 IWIDHQYQ

-285 GAIYLTLVLI
+285 GVIYLTLVLI

-347 IPKSSQTLVD
+347 IPNSGQALVD
-357 GAVTGVIYF
+357 GAVAGVICF
-366 VAICIIMQFLD
+366 VAICIVMQFLD
-377 GRNAIIPCHWLHPFA
+377 GRNAVIPCHWLHPFA

-398 GTLTRVLAAALSATL
+398 GTITRILAAALSTAL
-413 VVSFIWELGTA
+413 VFSFVWGLGA
-424 NSWATEFAHNLSDN
+424 DDSWATKFAHNLSDR

-444 LADAANNGPAINFL
+444 IADATSNGPAINFL

-464 IMDEPEDYSK
+464 IMDKPEDYS
-474 EAMTKIAKKYSKEAD
+474 EETMTKIAKKYSKEAD

-495 TTNLTDSTV
+495 TTNLTDNTV

-516 RIPGV
+516 RVPGV

-526 PIPNIRQIKDETT
+526 PIPNIRQIKNETT

-559 LTGLSMANYSDTLSI
+559 LTGLSMANYSATLSI

-595 KNGED
+595 KTGED
-600 SSVAFHAYNRG
+600 SSVAFHAYNRN

-626 FYATDGTPEL
+626 FYATDGKPKL
-636 TDLRL
+636 TNLYP

-646 YVSDESF
+646 YASDESF

-659 KVQSSDGNKF
+659 KMQSSDGNKF

-680 YEDIYTDNQFKELD
+680 YEDIYADNQFKELD

-710 TKGLNYTDQATQ
+710 TKGLNYTDQSTQ
-722 DFLNTLNNIDRPIT
+722 DFLNALNNIDRPIT
-736 VVFYGDHLPGIYS
+736 VIFYGDHLPGIYS

-782 DASSAY
+782 NASSAY

-832 SDKPVYLNAAG
+832 PDKPVYLNAAG
-843 ACMNEKDLSEEAK
+843 ARISEKDLSEEAK
-856 TLLHDYKLIQ
+856 TLLHNYKLIQ
-866 YDMSAGRNYLKDT
+866 YDMSAGKNYLKDT
-879 DFVELQ
+879 DFVNLPQ

>member
-1 MYRASNYR
+1 
-9 GAIFLEDATM
+9 M

-489 SINQSR
+489 SINRSR

>member
-1 MYRASNYR
+1 
-9 GAIFLEDATM
+9 M

-52 KDSNACA
+52 EDSNACA

-87 FISKVDAPHLP
+87 FIPKVDAPHLP
-98 KTTDD
+98 KTADD
-103 KSIDEAINEAANDST
+103 KSIDEAINEATNDST
-118 HSAPPSA
+118 HSVPPSA

-133 EHPLMRAVEV
+133 EHPLMQAIEV

>member
-1 MYRASNYR
+1 MK
-9 GAIFLEDATM
+9 DATM
-19 PIFSP
+19 PIYSP
-24 DRHACAPSY
+24 DRHTCAPSY
-33 VKLTKQPITG
+33 VKLTRQPITG
-43 GAYRPLAND
+43 GTYRPLAD
-52 KDSNACA
+52 DEDSNACA
-59 PSALSGHHGSKLY
+59 PSTFSCHHSSKLY
-72 TQKSAIHAISDNASV
+72 TQRSAIHAASDNTSI
-87 FISKVDAPHLP
+87 FISGAGTLP
-98 KTTDD
+98 CLPEMASSGSVSK
-103 KSIDEAINEAANDST
+103 
-118 HSAPPSA
+118 A
-125 EIQLAQAN
+125 EIDNN
-133 EHPLMRAVEV
+133 EQIASSELHPHQPAEQPLNQVVSVYKRAA
-143 CKQSV
+143 
-148 HTTAKALSTAGHAI
+148 HTTAKTLSTAGHTAV
-162 AKAAKTTGHAIHT
+162 KATKVTGHAIHT
-175 AATAVKTAWQTFTN
+175 AATAVKNAWHTFIN
-189 FKAIQLIIKFFQKA
+189 FKAVQLIIKFFKKA
-203 HGLWKKR
+203 YGLWKKR

-269 TWIDNQYQ
+269 IWIDHQYQ

-285 GAIYLTLVLI
+285 GVIYLTLVLI

-347 IPKSSQTLVD
+347 IPNSSQALVD
-357 GAVTGVIYF
+357 GAVAGVICF
-366 VAICIIMQFLD
+366 VAICIVMQFLD
-377 GRNAIIPCHWLHPFA
+377 GRNAVIPCHWLHPFA

-398 GTLTRVLAAALSATL
+398 GTITRILAAALSTAL
-413 VVSFIWELGTA
+413 VFSFVWGLGA
-424 NSWATEFAHNLSDN
+424 DDSWATKFAHNLSDR

-444 LADAANNGPAINFL
+444 IADATSNGPAINFL

-464 IMDEPEDYSK
+464 IMDKPEDYS
-474 EAMTKIAKKYSKEAD
+474 EETMTKIAKKYSKEAD

-495 TTNLTDSTV
+495 TTNLTDNTV

-516 RIPGV
+516 RVPGV

-526 PIPNIRQIKDETT
+526 PIPNIRQIKNETT

-559 LTGLSMANYSDTLSI
+559 LTGLSMANYSATLSI

-600 SSVAFHAYNRG
+600 SSVAFHAYNRN

-626 FYATDGTPEL
+626 FYATDGKPKL
-636 TDLRL
+636 TNLYP

-646 YVSDESF
+646 YASDESF
-653 YSQVLK
+653 YSRVLK
-659 KVQSSDGNKF
+659 KMQSSDGNKF

-680 YEDIYTDNQFKELD
+680 YEDIYADNQFKELD

-710 TKGLNYTDQATQ
+710 TKGLNYTDQSTQ
-722 DFLNTLNNIDRPIT
+722 DFLNALNNIDRPIT
-736 VVFYGDHLPGIYS
+736 VIFYGDHLPGIYS

-782 DASSAY
+782 NASSAY

-832 SDKPVYLNAAG
+832 PDKPVYLNAAG
-843 ACMNEKDLSEEAK
+843 ARISEKDLSEEAK
-856 TLLHDYKLIQ
+856 TLLHNYKLIQ
-866 YDMSAGRNYLKDT
+866 YDMSAGKNYLKDT
-879 DFVELQ
+879 DFVNLPQ

>member
-9 GAIFLEDATM
+9 GAIFLKDATM

-87 FISKVDAPHLP
+87 FIPKVDAPHLP

>member
-1 MYRASNYR
+1 
-9 GAIFLEDATM
+9 M

-33 VKLTKQPITG
+33 VKLTKQPIAG
-43 GAYRPLAND
+43 GTYRPLAD
-52 KDSNACA
+52 SEGSNACA

-72 TQKSAIHAISDNASV
+72 TQKSAIHAISDNTSI
-87 FISKVDAPHLP
+87 FISGAGTLP
-98 KTTDD
+98 CLPEMASSGSVSK
-103 KSIDEAINEAANDST
+103 
-118 HSAPPSA
+118 A
-125 EIQLAQAN
+125 EIDNN
-133 EHPLMRAVEV
+133 EQIASSELQPHQPAEQPLNQVISV
-143 CKQSV
+143 CKRAA
-148 HTTAKALSTAGHAI
+148 HTTAKTLSTAGHTAV
-162 AKAAKTTGHAIHT
+162 KATKVTGHAIHT
-175 AATAVKTAWQTFTN
+175 AATAVKNAWHTFIN
-189 FKAIQLIIKFFQKA
+189 FKAVQLIIKFFKKA
-203 HGLWKKR
+203 YGLWKKR

-269 TWIDNQYQ
+269 IWIDHQYQ

-285 GAIYLTLVLI
+285 GVIYLTLVLI

-347 IPKSSQTLVD
+347 IPNSSQALVD
-357 GAVTGVIYF
+357 GAVAGVICF
-366 VAICIIMQFLD
+366 VAICIVMQFLD
-377 GRNAIIPCHWLHPFA
+377 GRNAVIPCHWLHPFA

-398 GTLTRVLAAALSATL
+398 GTITRILAAALSTAL
-413 VVSFIWELGTA
+413 VFSFVWGLGA
-424 NSWATEFAHNLSDN
+424 DSWATKFAHNLSDR

-444 LADAANNGPAINFL
+444 IADATSNGPAINFL

-464 IMDEPEDYSK
+464 IMDKPEDYS
-474 EAMTKIAKKYSKEAD
+474 EETMTKIAKKYSKEAD

-495 TTNLTDSTV
+495 TTNLTDNTV

-516 RIPGV
+516 RVPGV

-526 PIPNIRQIKDETT
+526 PMPNIRQIKSETT

-626 FYATDGTPEL
+626 FYATDGTPKL
-636 TDLRL
+636 TDLHP

-646 YVSDESF
+646 YSSDESF

-659 KVQSSDGNKF
+659 QVQSSDSNKF
-669 YQVVTMQNHMP
+669 YQVVTIQNHMP
-680 YEDIYTDNQFKELD
+680 YEEDLYTDNQFKELD

-710 TKGLNYTDQATQ
+710 TKGLNYTDQSTL
-722 DFLNTLNNIDRPIT
+722 DFLNQLNDINRPIT
-736 VVFYGDHLPGIYS
+736 VIFYGDHLPGIYS

-788 TSSNYFSA
+788 TSSNYFST

-820 PAMSVPSAAGGS
+820 SAMSVPSAAGGS
-832 SDKPVYLNAAG
+832 SEEPVYLNAAG
-843 ACMNEKDLSEEAK
+843 ARMSEKDLSEEAK

-866 YDMSAGRNYLKDT
+866 YDMSAGKNYLKDT
-879 DFVELQ
+879 NFVELQ